1 MDIKETQHDDITLV
15 SLAGRLDSST
25 SAQFEQYILTKVGGQ
40 PRLIIDFSSLDYISS
55 AGLRVLLLTAKK
67 VKQGNGR
74 LILCALKDHIH
85 EVFEISG
92 FLSIL
97 DVRASETDA
106 LAGMAA

>member
-1 MDIKETQHDDITLV
+1 MDIRETLQNDITIV
-15 SLAGRLDSST
+15 SLTGRLDSST

-40 PRLIIDFSSLDYISS
+40 PRLIINFSSLEYISS
-55 AGLRVLLLTAKK
+55 AGLRVLLLAAKK

-74 LILCALKDHIH
+74 LILCALKEHIR

-97 DVRASETDA
+97 DIRASEADA
-106 LAGMAA
+106 LNGMSA

>member
-1 MDIKETQHDDITLV
+1 MDISETLQNDITLV

-25 SAQFEQYILTKVGGQ
+25 SAQLEQYILTKVGGQ
-40 PRLIIDFSSLDYISS
+40 PRLIIDFSKLDYISS
-55 AGLRVLLLTAKK
+55 AGLRVLLLAAKK

-74 LILCALKDHIH
+74 LILCALKEHIR

-97 DVRASETDA
+97 DIRPSAADA
-106 LAGMAA
+106 LAAMAA

>member
-1 MDIKETQHDDITLV
+1 MDIKESQQDGVTLV
-15 SLAGRLDSST
+15 ALSGRLDSST

-40 PRLIIDFSSLDYISS
+40 PRLIVDFSNLDYISS

-67 VKQGNGR
+67 VKQGNGK
-74 LILCALKDHIH
+74 LILCALQEHIR

-97 DVRASETDA
+97 DIRASEADA

>member
-1 MDIKETQHDDITLV
+1 MDIKESQRNDITLV
-15 SLAGRLDSST
+15 SLTGRLDSST
-25 SAQFEQYILTKVGGQ
+25 SAQFEQYILTKVSGQ
-40 PRLIIDFSSLDYISS
+40 PRLIIDFSDLDYISS

-74 LILCALKDHIH
+74 LILCALKAHIR

-97 DVRASETDA
+97 DIRPSEADA
-106 LAGMAA
+106 LDGMAA